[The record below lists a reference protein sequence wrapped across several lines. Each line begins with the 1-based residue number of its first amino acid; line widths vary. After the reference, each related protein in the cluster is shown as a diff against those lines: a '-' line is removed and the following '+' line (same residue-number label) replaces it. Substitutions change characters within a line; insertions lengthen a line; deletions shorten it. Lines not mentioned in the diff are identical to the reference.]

1 MVPSVAGSDRGPLAM
16 AATIVNGTAG
26 TDVDSVSNSMSN
38 PGKQPPKQSFANKV
52 ADGNRKQTGPANEGA
67 PR

>member
-1 MVPSVAGSDRGPLAM
+1 MPSVAGSDQGPSNM
-16 AATIVNGTAG
+16 AATMVNGSAG
-26 TDVDSVSNSMSN
+26 TDANSVSNSMST

-52 ADGNRKQTGPANEGA
+52 ADGNRKQNGPVNDGA

>member
-1 MVPSVAGSDRGPLAM
+1 MPSVADRDQGPLSM
-16 AATIVNGTAG
+16 AATMVNGSAG
-26 TDVDSVSNSMSN
+26 TDANTVSNPIST

-52 ADGNRKQTGPANEGA
+52 ADGNRKQAVLVNDGA